1 MNNTQKT
8 VLSPNGAEHI
18 KLGKTLRAYSMVIAL
33 VVIAVLFH
41 FLTDGLIFTAMN
53 LTNLILQ
60 NSYVVLLILGMLP
73 VILTGNVDLSV
84 GSVLAF
90 VGAVAAILQVNYG
103 MGVVPT
109 LLISLIVGI
118 AIGAWQGMWIAYFDI
133 PAFLVTLS
141 GELVFRG
148 LTQVVLDG
156 ASIGPFSPAFRTMA
170 SSFLIPDEVAAGTV
184 MTITMVIAVVACV
197 LVVLSQVLARR
208 NKVAHG
214 VPVGSP
220 VGMIIRC
227 VLLSAVILA
236 LSYLM
241 GKYKGYPTVLV
252 IMLVLSLIYSFIC
265 SRTIF
270 GRGLYAIGG
279 NRKAAALSGVKDRL
293 YFFMAYTNMGFMCA
307 VAALVYAARLNAAT
321 PKAGVNFELD
331 AIAACFV
338 GGASVTGGAGTIAG
352 ARVGCFVIG
361 ILNNGMSMMGISA
374 DWQQVV
380 KGLVI
385 LIAVAFDLLPK
396 RKKK

>member
-8 VLSPNGAEHI
+8 VLSPNGSEHI

-241 GKYKGYPTVLV
+241 GQYKGYPTVLV

-352 ARVGCFVIG
+352 ALVGCFVIG

-385 LIAVAFDLLPK
+385 LAAVAFDLIPK

>member
-8 VLSPNGAEHI
+8 VLSPNGSEHI

-220 VGMIIRC
+220 VGMIVRC

-352 ARVGCFVIG
+352 ALVGCFVIG

-385 LIAVAFDLLPK
+385 LAAVAFDLIPK

>member
-8 VLSPNGAEHI
+8 VLKPAGSEHANV
-18 KLGKTLRAYSMVIAL
+18 GKTLRAYSMVIAL

-170 SSFLIPDEVAAGTV
+170 SSFLIPDEVSAGTV
-184 MTITMVIAVVACV
+184 MSITMIIAVIACV

-241 GKYKGYPTVLV
+241 GQYKGYPTVRV

-352 ARVGCFVIG
+352 ALVGCFVIG

-385 LIAVAFDLLPK
+385 LIAVAFDLIPK

>member
-8 VLSPNGAEHI
+8 VLSPNGSEHI

-184 MTITMVIAVVACV
+184 MTITMVIAVIACV

-220 VGMIIRC
+220 VGMIVRC

-241 GKYKGYPTVLV
+241 GQYKGYPTVLV

-352 ARVGCFVIG
+352 ALVGCFVIG

-385 LIAVAFDLLPK
+385 LAAVAFDLIPK

>member
-1 MNNTQKT
+1 M
-8 VLSPNGAEHI
+8 
-18 KLGKTLRAYSMVIAL
+18 KTLRAYSMVIVL

-41 FLTDGLIFTAMN
+41 LLTNGLIFTAMN
-53 LTNLILQ
+53 LTNIILQ

-90 VGAVAAILQVNYG
+90 VGAIAAILQVNYHC
-103 MGVVPT
+103 GVLV
-109 LLISLIVGI
+109 
-118 AIGAWQGMWIAYFDI
+118 
-133 PAFLVTLS
+133 LVTLS

-156 ASIGPFSPAFRTMA
+156 ASIGPFSDTFRAIA
-170 SSFLIPDEVAAGTV
+170 SSFIPDLFGGSGFHLT
-184 MTITMVIAVVACV
+184 TMILA
-197 LVVLSQVLARR
+197 VLACAVYVYLQLHGRADKQR
-208 NKVAHG
+208 HG
-214 VPVGSP
+214 VPVRPITGF
-220 VGMIIRC
+220 IIKC
-227 VLLSAVILA
+227 VVMCAVLLS
-236 LSYLM
+236 LSWQMASYN
-241 GKYKGYPTVLV
+241 GYPTVLI
-252 IMLVLSLIYSFIC
+252 IMLGLCLVYSFIC

-279 NRKAAALSGVKDRL
+279 NRKAAMLSGVKDRL
-293 YFFMAYTNMGFMCA
+293 YFFLAYANMGLMSA

-338 GGASVTGGAGTIAG
+338 GGASVTGGAGTIGG
-352 ARVGCFVIG
+352 ALVGCFVIG

-374 DWQQVV
+374 DWQQTV

-385 LIAVAFDLLPK
+385 LAAVAFDLVPK